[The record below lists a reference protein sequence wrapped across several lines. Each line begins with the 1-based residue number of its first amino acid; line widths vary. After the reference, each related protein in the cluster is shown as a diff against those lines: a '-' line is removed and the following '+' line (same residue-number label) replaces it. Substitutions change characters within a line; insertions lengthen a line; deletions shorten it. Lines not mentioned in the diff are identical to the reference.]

1 MRFLSLGVAMLDKL
15 LDLLKQGGSHR
26 IVDLADTLDTTPTL
40 VDVMLEDLGRMG
52 YIRLMEASCGAS
64 CDSCPMSGLCASG
77 SNGRVWVLTEK
88 GSACCPSDVTSDVRE
103 M

>member
-1 MRFLSLGVAMLDKL
+1 MLEKL

-26 IVDLADTLDTTPTL
+26 IVDLANALDTTPAL
-40 VDVMLEDLGRMG
+40 VDAMLEDLGRMG
-52 YIRLMEASCGAS
+52 YIRSMEASCGAS

-88 GSACCPSDVTSDVRE
+88 GSGCCTGDVHPDVRNT
-103 M
+103 